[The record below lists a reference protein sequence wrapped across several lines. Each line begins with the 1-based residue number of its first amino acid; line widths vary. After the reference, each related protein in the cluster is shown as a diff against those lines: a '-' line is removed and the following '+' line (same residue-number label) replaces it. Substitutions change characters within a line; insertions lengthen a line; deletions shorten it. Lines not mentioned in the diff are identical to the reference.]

1 MQGWRSP
8 RRQHWRPHHHHR
20 RRDRQRDDGATDSA
34 TGGGDGGHGYVGDD
48 DAEVAAAAAAA
59 AAARSAT
66 QEQTRA
72 SVTSASAAAAAAAA
86 AAAGSELAYARP
98 WSGDELLSMRWRA
111 ARGYTDDAASNVA
124 LLACREASASP
135 CSRQQLRVAWQWVH
149 RATVATSAAAAKPPP
164 ATARPLY
171 VSSTGGGAV
180 ALDGAIAVLAAG
192 GASSYED
199 RSGLRLY
206 ASTARSVV
214 LRCCG
219 WAVAAEPGR
228 FEVHVAA
235 LEARGQW
242 ELAALSA
249 AFHAQLERAVRS
261 LERGDAAAA
270 ADDPPRAAALR
281 TAAMLVAGF
290 APAAPLWCGAV
301 HSMASRLPAV
311 HLRLLPALLCSATA
325 TGAGGGAAS
334 AGASLVE
341 TSNHRDTAEAR
352 PSATA
357 TGDVASSDD
366 APRSSRR
373 PVVARWQSRRL
384 LAAPALDAGCTP
396 R

>member
-1 MQGWRSP
+1 M
-8 RRQHWRPHHHHR
+8 
-20 RRDRQRDDGATDSA
+20 
-34 TGGGDGGHGYVGDD
+34 
-48 DAEVAAAAAAA
+48 
-59 AAARSAT
+59 
-66 QEQTRA
+66 
-72 SVTSASAAAAAAAA
+72 
-86 AAAGSELAYARP
+86 
-98 WSGDELLSMRWRA
+98 
-111 ARGYTDDAASNVA
+111 
-124 LLACREASASP
+124 
-135 CSRQQLRVAWQWVH
+135 
-149 RATVATSAAAAKPPP
+149 
-164 ATARPLY
+164 
-171 VSSTGGGAV
+171 
-180 ALDGAIAVLAAG
+180 
-192 GASSYED
+192 
-199 RSGLRLY
+199 RLY

-301 HSMASRLPAV
+301 HSMASRLPSV
-311 HLRLLPALLCSATA
+311 HLRLLLALLCSATA

-366 APRSSRR
+366 AP
-373 PVVARWQSRRL
+373 PV
-384 LAAPALDAGCTP
+384 LAAGPSSPGGSQGGFSWLLLHLMLDAHPVDDAPAAAPSVPVGSEGACIGSGGGSVVNGVCIQHQV
-396 R
+396 